1 MLSVAIQEK
10 LSDSLIHR
18 KEEVALD
25 FGQEVTNE
33 EKDYDAFFTAA
44 MKKFGISSPADLKTD
59 EKKKEFFNYIDKNFK
74 AKNEDLD
81 VDEIEENEEVD
92 EDIERR
98 RQHLGMF
105 DASGRPR
112 MSRHERLALRRA
124 KAEIKN
130 QDKRKHGYVPKAS
143 AMKKEEH
150 EEVDED
156 IERRRQH
163 LGMFDASG
171 NPRLSRQERAAI
183 KREKLAIKNQDKRKH
198 GYVPK
203 ASATKK
209 P

>member
-1 MLSVAIQEK
+1 MTNNLTQIVDAISNKQFVAAQDMLSVAIQEK

-25 FGQEVTNE
+25 LGQEVTNE

-124 KAEIKN
+124 QDEIKN
-130 QDKRKHGYVPKAS
+130 QDKRRLGVVKKPS
-143 AMKKEEH
+143 LMKKKPT
-150 EEVDED
+150 
-156 IERRRQH
+156 
-163 LGMFDASG
+163 M
-171 NPRLSRQERAAI
+171 PR
-183 KREKLAIKNQDKRKH
+183 
-198 GYVPK
+198 G
-203 ASATKK
+203 
-209 P
+209 